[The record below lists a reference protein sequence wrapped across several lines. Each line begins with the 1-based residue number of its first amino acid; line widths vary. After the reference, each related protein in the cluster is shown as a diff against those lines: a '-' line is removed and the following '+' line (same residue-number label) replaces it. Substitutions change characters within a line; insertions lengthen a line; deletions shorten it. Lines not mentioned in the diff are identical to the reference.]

1 MPKISFAP
9 FDMPQEGALI
19 LTVTDKGQLGE
30 QGTKLDRK
38 LKGAL
43 ARAMGAEAFTGGAG
57 KSMSIPAAAGMDLS
71 RIVLVGLGEP
81 DKAGEL
87 AFQKAG
93 ASAAAAL
100 EGTMDS
106 TAFFCVDTHKGIL
119 FGEDQAAAH
128 AAYGAKLRFHRFDR
142 YKTKLKPEQKE
153 QIKSLTVATSQAGK
167 AKTVYGKFDKIAEGV
182 CLARDLVS
190 EPANVLTP
198 EALANRCLE
207 QLEPLGVKVTV
218 LDEMHMKKL
227 GMGAL
232 LGVAQGSCH
241 PPRLVAMQWQGNPG
255 AKTKSPIA
263 FVGKGVTFDT
273 GGISLKPADGME
285 RMKYDMAGSA
295 AVIGA
300 IKALAGR
307 KAKANVVGIVG
318 LVENMPDGSAQRPGD
333 IVTTMSGQTVEVINT
348 DAEGR
353 LVLADALWYAQETF
367 KPSAIVDLATLTGA
381 ITVALGK
388 EYGGL
393 FANDDALCDK
403 LFAAGKAVDEPLWR
417 FPLGEAYDKHI
428 DSAIA
433 DMKNTGARG
442 EAGSISAA
450 QFLQRFVRK
459 GTPWAHL
466 DIAGMA
472 WSDKDK
478 PLCRKGATAYGVR
491 LLERLVADSV
501 ER

>member
-9 FDMPQEGALI
+9 FELPENGALI
-19 LTVTDKGQLGE
+19 LTVADKRQLGE

-43 ARAMGAEAFTGGAG
+43 TRAMEAQAFTGGAG
-57 KSMSIPAAAGMDLS
+57 KSLNIPAAIGMDLS
-71 RIVLVGLGEP
+71 RIVLVGLG
-81 DKAGEL
+81 DASKAGET

-93 ASAAAAL
+93 AAAVSALDGTLDSAAL
-100 EGTMDS
+100 V
-106 TAFFCVDTHKGIL
+106 CVDNHKGL
-119 FGEDQAAAH
+119 EFPSDLAAAH
-128 AAYGAKLRFHRFDR
+128 TAYGARLRAHRFDR

-153 QIKSLTVATSQAGK
+153 QIKNLTVATSEPGK
-167 AKTVYGKFDKIAEGV
+167 AKTAYGKLDRIADGV
-182 CLARDLVS
+182 GLARDLVS
-190 EPANVLTP
+190 EPANLLTP
-198 EALANRCLE
+198 EILAKRCVE
-207 QLEPLGVKVTV
+207 ELEPLGVKVEI
-218 LDEMHMKKL
+218 LDEKQMKKQ

-241 PPRLVAMQWQGNPG
+241 PPRLVVMQWQGSPG
-255 AKTKSPIA
+255 AKTKNPVA
-263 FVGKGVTFDT
+263 FIGKGVTFDT
-273 GGISLKPADGME
+273 GGISLKPAEGME

-318 LVENMPDGSAQRPGD
+318 LVENMPDGNAQRPGD
-333 IVTTMSGQTVEVINT
+333 VVTTMSGQTVEVINT

-381 ITVALGK
+381 IIIALGK

-393 FANDDALCDK
+393 FSNDDALCDK
-403 LFAAGKAVDEPLWR
+403 LSAAGKSVDEPLWR
-417 FPLGEAYDKHI
+417 FPLGDAYDKHI

-450 QFLQRFVRK
+450 QFLQRFIRK

-472 WSDKDK
+472 WTDKDK

-491 LLERLVADSV
+491 LLERLVADFL
-501 ER
+501 EA